1 MKRIRFF
8 RQNTVDSLRA
18 TIKENLPWYRNENN
32 TLLESI
38 VDEYGQMSQ
47 SIDRTC
53 FDNLNE
59 NTKEE
64 DDLENTIAIYTA
76 LDGLSPQQAAEEKIW
91 VYATHILAKQYTSK
105 RWSKIPTDDNKA
117 VHYVLSH
124 YFVSGARG
132 LIRDN
137 AVSRLWWMGHL
148 ASRCQDYKLETTL
161 RILLRDS
168 DVRANL
174 LERSSVSMS
183 KEIFSGVIRALGK
196 SIDANNSNPAL
207 YKRKNFRALMKMLNR
222 RGGRIM
228 LNALGE
234 KKLDDMLES
243 MVKQVTENHND

>member
-8 RQNTVDSLRA
+8 KQNTIDSLRA

-38 VDEYGQMSQ
+38 ADEYGQMSQ
-47 SIDRTC
+47 SVDRTC

-76 LDGLSPQQAAEEKIW
+76 LDDLSPQQAAEERIW

-183 KEIFSGVIRALGK
+183 KEDF
-196 SIDANNSNPAL
+196 
-207 YKRKNFRALMKMLNR
+207 
-222 RGGRIM
+222 
-228 LNALGE
+228 
-234 KKLDDMLES
+234 
-243 MVKQVTENHND
+243 